1 MEEINSQSISSPFYE
16 RENDFWGYSKA
27 GKNPLFNGSKGP
39 RAGSLGLEWW
49 VHTWQSPESSSTC
62 VHFLFLVGGNET
74 LESRTQN
81 KVSIFL
87 CSPCH
92 IKSD

>member
-1 MEEINSQSISSPFYE
+1 MKMEEINSQSISSPFYE

-49 VHTWQSPESSSTC
+49 VHT
-62 VHFLFLVGGNET
+62 
-74 LESRTQN
+74 
-81 KVSIFL
+81 
-87 CSPCH
+87 
-92 IKSD
+92 